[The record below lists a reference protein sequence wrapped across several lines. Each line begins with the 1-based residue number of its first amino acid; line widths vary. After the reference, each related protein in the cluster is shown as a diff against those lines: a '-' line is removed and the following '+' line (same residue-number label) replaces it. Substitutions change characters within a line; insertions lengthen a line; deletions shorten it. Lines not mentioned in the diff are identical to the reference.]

1 MVRMKQYHELT
12 IHEKLQLKQYAID
25 IRGKRWHAP
34 KPNFLSCWNELQ
46 IWWVIGD
53 NYNNEIDA
61 MLEKDYGFK
70 KNLS

>member
-1 MVRMKQYHELT
+1 MRSCNLNNTQLT
-12 IHEKLQLKQYAID
+12 SEA
-25 IRGKRWHAP
+25 
-34 KPNFLSCWNELQ
+34 
-46 IWWVIGD
+46 GD